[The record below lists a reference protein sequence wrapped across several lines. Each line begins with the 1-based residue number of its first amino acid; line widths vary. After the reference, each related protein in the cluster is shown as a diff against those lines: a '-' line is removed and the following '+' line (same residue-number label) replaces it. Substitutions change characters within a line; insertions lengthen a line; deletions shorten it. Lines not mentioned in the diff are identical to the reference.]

1 MAMLRVA
8 DVTDYLESIAPR
20 RWAFDWDPVGLQI
33 GSPDAPA
40 DRILVALDVNQT
52 SLALAEERDSQLLV
66 IHHPLIWKPIAHLR
80 EGNDVEGKVARIVRG
95 GRSFFGIHT
104 NWDAAPG
111 GISETL
117 AARLGMTDL
126 DPIGSGATVEQVK
139 VVVFAPSEARN
150 TLIDA
155 MSAAGAG
162 RIGNYER
169 CAFWTSG
176 TGTFVG
182 NANANPAVGRAEQI
196 ESVAETRIEMVVD
209 VARLA
214 AVVKALRGV
223 HPYEEP
229 AYDLVTLRPSVPQ
242 PLSRIGNINPMSARE
257 LVALADEQLGT
268 KTWLYGDPDRRIERL
283 AVSGGAAGSEW
294 VAAKAAGAD
303 AFLTGEFR
311 HDEGVAGVDQG
322 FVMMASGHRE
332 TEHPGME
339 ALADRLRERFPEAE
353 VVVALP

>member
-1 MAMLRVA
+1 MPRVA
-8 DVTDYLESIAPR
+8 DITDYLESIAPR

-117 AARLGMTDL
+117 AARLGITDL
-126 DPIGSGATVEQVK
+126 ELIGSGATVEQVK
-139 VVVFAPSEARN
+139 VVVFAPSEARIA
-150 TLIDA
+150 LIDA

-169 CAFWTSG
+169 CAFWSEG

-182 NANANPAVGRAEQI
+182 NASTNPAVGRAEQI

-214 AVVKALRGV
+214 AVVKHCARCT
-223 HPYEEP
+223 P
-229 AYDLVTLRPSVPQ
+229 TK
-242 PLSRIGNINPMSARE
+242 NPPTIS
-257 LVALADEQLGT
+257 
-268 KTWLYGDPDRRIERL
+268 
-283 AVSGGAAGSEW
+283 
-294 VAAKAAGAD
+294 
-303 AFLTGEFR
+303 
-311 HDEGVAGVDQG
+311 
-322 FVMMASGHRE
+322 
-332 TEHPGME
+332 
-339 ALADRLRERFPEAE
+339 
-353 VVVALP
+353 

>member
-1 MAMLRVA
+1 MLRVA
-8 DVTDYLESIAPR
+8 DITDYLESIAPR
-20 RWAFDWDPVGLQI
+20 RWAFDWDPVGLQL
-33 GSPDAPA
+33 GHASAPA
-40 DRILVALDVNQT
+40 DRILVALDVNQN
-52 SLALAEERDSQLLV
+52 SLALAEERESQLLV
-66 IHHPLIWKPIAHLR
+66 IHHPLIWKPIAHVR
-80 EGNDVEGKVARIVRG
+80 EGGHVEGKIARLIRG
-95 GRSFFGIHT
+95 ERSLFGIHT

-126 DPIGSGATVEQVK
+126 EPIGSGATVEQVK
-139 VVVFAPSEARN
+139 IVVFAPSEARN
-150 TLIDA
+150 ALIDA

-182 NANANPAVGRAEQI
+182 NAGSNPVVGRAEQV

-209 VARLA
+209 FANLA
-214 AVVKALRGV
+214 AVVKALRGA

-229 AYDLVTLRPSVPQ
+229 AYDLVSLKPAVPQ
-242 PLSRIGNINPMSARE
+242 PLSRIGNINPMTGRE
-257 LVALADEQLGT
+257 LVAWADEKLGT

-283 AVSGGAAGSEW
+283 AVSGGAAGGEW
-294 VAAKAAGAD
+294 VAAQAAGAD

-339 ALADRLRERFPEAE
+339 ALALRLRERFPEAE

>member
-1 MAMLRVA
+1 MLRVA
-8 DVTDYLESIAPR
+8 DITDYLESIAPR
-20 RWAFDWDPVGLQI
+20 RWAFDWDPVGLQL
-33 GSPDAPA
+33 GHPSAPA
-40 DRILVALDVNQT
+40 DRILVALDVNHR
-52 SLALAEERDSQLLV
+52 SLAMAEECDSQLLV
-66 IHHPLIWKPIAHLR
+66 IHHPLIWKPIAHVR
-80 EGNDVEGKVARIVRG
+80 DGSHVEGKVARLIRG
-95 GRSFFGIHT
+95 ERSLFGIHT

-111 GISETL
+111 GISDTL
-117 AARLGMTDL
+117 AARLEMTDL
-126 DPIGSGATVEQVK
+126 EPIGSGATVEQVK
-139 VVVFAPSEARN
+139 IVVFAPGEARN
-150 TLIDA
+150 ALIDA

-182 NANANPAVGRAEQI
+182 KAGSNPAVGRAEQV

-209 VARLA
+209 VAHLS
-214 AVVKALRGV
+214 AVVQALRAA

-229 AYDLVTLRPSVPQ
+229 AYDLVTLKPGVPQ
-242 PLSRIGNINPMSARE
+242 PLSRIGNIPPMTARE
-257 LVALADEQLGT
+257 FVAWADEKLGT
-268 KTWLYGDPDRRIERL
+268 KTWLYGDPERRIERL
-283 AVSGGAAGSEW
+283 AVSGGAAGGEW

-311 HDEGVAGVDQG
+311 HDEGVAGADQG

-339 ALADRLRERFPEAE
+339 ALALRLQERFPEAE